1 MQAISLP
8 RAWMQLMVASV
19 RYIRLLLPLPQ
30 LDPVAGAG
38 AVSTSAGLTAGAY
51 ITLVRK
57 LDKVEMVTV
66 CRPS

>member
-1 MQAISLP
+1 
-8 RAWMQLMVASV
+8 MQLMVASV

-38 AVSTSAGLTAGAY
+38 SVRTSAGLTAGAY
-51 ITLVRK
+51 LWK

-66 CRPS
+66 CTPS